1 MHKAVFVVFFFL
13 TEAASGCCPFSFD
26 DCRNL
31 ECGRR
36 VSSGRECFEFVAV
49 IFVIDRDFFP
59 AFDFFAKAVSSEAGH
74 VEFENVPFFLIVLH
88 YPVCD
93 LEARVYEFDF
103 VLRTFEHRK
112 TVDLNEFVD
121 IAEAR
126 IRLAGGN
133 RITHSVA
140 VNRSSLTLKVADE
153 VFVE

>member
-13 TEAASGCCPFSFD
+13 SEAASGCCPFSFN

-31 ECGRR
+31 ERGRSI
-36 VSSGRECFEFVAV
+36 SSGKEGFEFVAV
-49 IFVIDRDFFP
+49 IFVINRDFLP
-59 AFDFFAKAVSSEAGH
+59 AFYFFAKTVSSEAGH

-93 LEARVYEFDF
+93 LESGVYEFDF

-121 IAEAR
+121 IAEAG

-133 RITHSVA
+133 CVTHSVA
-140 VNRSSLTLKVADE
+140 VNRRSLTFKVADA
-153 VFVE
+153 